1 MTSLD
6 TQNPPRVSEFDRIVG
21 LLERHARGEIIGPKG
36 RAALAGCSC
45 FDPLPARLE
54 AELRIVG
61 GTVRTA
67 ALIVAERE
75 EARAGLILRLRGIA
89 QAGDLPKNL
98 SLFLSQVRELRG
110 APEKDLALAFDCRAD
125 WHTLAAAVEREAER
139 RKAPKGNVAR
149 GEIMHG
155 WSAGK
160 HGERDAETSATP
172 PAHLPAMPRPP
183 AIRRDPRVSGGR

>member
-21 LLERHARGEIIGPKG
+21 LLERHARGEPLGPKA

-75 EARAGLILRLRGIA
+75 EARAGLILRLRGITVG
-89 QAGDLPKNL
+89 GDLPKDI
-98 SLFLSQVRELRG
+98 SLFVSQLRELRG
-110 APEKDLALAFDCRAD
+110 APDKEIAQAFEVRAD
-125 WHTLAAAVEREAER
+125 WFAIAAAVEREADR
-139 RKAPKGNVAR
+139 RKSPKGTVAR
-149 GEIMHG
+149 GEIGHG

-160 HGERDAETSATP
+160 HGKRDAERCAPP
-172 PAHLPAMPRPP
+172 PAHVATLPRPP
-183 AIRRDPRVSGGR
+183 AVRRDPRLTTGA